1 MTLEQ
6 NERRKA
12 VLRYAVSVPE
22 WNLALKHRAAAELTK
37 CASLLMSVSQM
48 MLATDAED
56 RFYPGKLDYRM
67 SPTGYAKAISDAEYS
82 LGTAASA
89 LETVVALADESN
101 AFPLISS
108 TQTGGLDDAMGN
120 IEAAYNSGLGWLA
133 DLCRVHGMDEVTYN
147 HG

>member
-1 MTLEQ
+1 
-6 NERRKA
+6 
-12 VLRYAVSVPE
+12 
-22 WNLALKHRAAAELTK
+22 
-37 CASLLMSVSQM
+37 
-48 MLATDAED
+48 
-56 RFYPGKLDYRM
+56 M

-120 IEAAYNSGLGWLA
+120 IEASYNSGFGWLA

>member
-1 MTLEQ
+1 MTSEQ
-6 NERRKA
+6 KERRKA

-56 RFYPGKLDYRM
+56 RFYPGRVDYGM
-67 SPTGYAKAISDAEYS
+67 SPTGYAKAISDAGYS
-82 LGTAASA
+82 LGAAALA
-89 LETVVALADESN
+89 LEAVVALADESN
-101 AFPLISS
+101 AFPCISS
-108 TQTGGLDDAMGN
+108 AQTGGLGDAMGSV
-120 IEAAYNSGLGWLA
+120 EAAYNSGLGWLA
-133 DLCRVHGMDEVTYN
+133 DLCRVHGMDEVRYN

>member
-6 NERRKA
+6 KERRKA
-12 VLRYAVSVPE
+12 VLRYAVSAPE

-37 CASLLMSVSQM
+37 CAGLLMSVSQI
-48 MLATDAED
+48 
-56 RFYPGKLDYRM
+56 YPGRLDYGM

-82 LGTAASA
+82 LGAAASA

>member
-1 MTLEQ
+1 
-6 NERRKA
+6 
-12 VLRYAVSVPE
+12 
-22 WNLALKHRAAAELTK
+22 
-37 CASLLMSVSQM
+37 M

-56 RFYPGKLDYRM
+56 RFYPGRLDYRM

-101 AFPLISS
+101 TFPLISS
-108 TQTGGLDDAMGN
+108 TQTGGLDDAMGS

>member
-6 NERRKA
+6 KERRKA

-56 RFYPGKLDYRM
+56 RFYPDRLDYGM

-82 LGTAASA
+82 LGAAASA
-89 LETVVALADESN
+89 LETVVLWQMS
-101 AFPLISS
+101 
-108 TQTGGLDDAMGN
+108 QTPSRLSAPPRPAG
-120 IEAAYNSGLGWLA
+120 
-133 DLCRVHGMDEVTYN
+133 
-147 HG
+147 

>member
-1 MTLEQ
+1 
-6 NERRKA
+6 
-12 VLRYAVSVPE
+12 
-22 WNLALKHRAAAELTK
+22 
-37 CASLLMSVSQM
+37 M

-56 RFYPGKLDYRM
+56 RFYPGRLDYGM

-89 LETVVALADESN
+89 LEAVVALADESN

-133 DLCRVHGMDEVTYN
+133 DLCRAHGMDEVTYD

>member
-1 MTLEQ
+1 
-6 NERRKA
+6 
-12 VLRYAVSVPE
+12 
-22 WNLALKHRAAAELTK
+22 
-37 CASLLMSVSQM
+37 M

-56 RFYPGKLDYRM
+56 RFYPGRLDYGM

-120 IEAAYNSGLGWLA
+120 IEAAYNSGLGWLV

>member
-6 NERRKA
+6 KERRKA

-22 WNLALKHRAAAELTK
+22 WNLVLKHRAAAELTK

-56 RFYPGKLDYRM
+56 RFYPDRLDYGM

-101 AFPLISS
+101 DFPLISS
-108 TQTGGLDDAMGN
+108 TKTGGLDDAMGN
-120 IEAAYNSGLGWLA
+120 IEAAYNSGIGWLA
-133 DLCRVHGMDEVTYN
+133 DLCRVHGMDEVTCN

>member
-1 MTLEQ
+1 MALEQ
-6 NERRKA
+6 KERRKA

-56 RFYPGKLDYRM
+56 RFYPDRLDGM

-89 LETVVALADESN
+89 LETLVALADESN
-101 AFPLISS
+101 AFPLIGSV
-108 TQTGGLDDAMGN
+108 QTGGLDDAMGS

>member
-1 MTLEQ
+1 
-6 NERRKA
+6 
-12 VLRYAVSVPE
+12 
-22 WNLALKHRAAAELTK
+22 
-37 CASLLMSVSQM
+37 M

-56 RFYPGKLDYRM
+56 RFYPDRLDCGM

-89 LETVVALADESN
+89 LETLVALADESN
-101 AFPLISS
+101 AFPLIGSV
-108 TQTGGLDDAMGN
+108 QTGGLDDAMGS

>member
-1 MTLEQ
+1 MTLKQ
-6 NERRKA
+6 KERRKA

-56 RFYPGKLDYRM
+56 RFYPDRLDGM

-89 LETVVALADESN
+89 LETLVALADESN
-101 AFPLISS
+101 AFPLIGSV
-108 TQTGGLDDAMGN
+108 QTGGLDDAMGS

>member
-6 NERRKA
+6 KERRKA

-56 RFYPGKLDYRM
+56 RFLSGKIRLWDV
-67 SPTGYAKAISDAEYS
+67 SDGICKS
-82 LGTAASA
+82 HFG
-89 LETVVALADESN
+89 
-101 AFPLISS
+101 
-108 TQTGGLDDAMGN
+108 
-120 IEAAYNSGLGWLA
+120 
-133 DLCRVHGMDEVTYN
+133 CRVQPRHSRFGAGN
-147 HG
+147 RSCFGR

>member
-1 MTLEQ
+1 
-6 NERRKA
+6 
-12 VLRYAVSVPE
+12 
-22 WNLALKHRAAAELTK
+22 
-37 CASLLMSVSQM
+37 MSVSQM

-56 RFYPGKLDYRM
+56 RFYPGRSDYGM
-67 SPTGYAKAISDAEYS
+67 SPAGYAKAISDAEYS

-101 AFPLISS
+101 AFPIISS

-120 IEAAYNSGLGWLA
+120 IEAAYNSGLEWLA
-133 DLCRVHGMDEVTYN
+133 DLCRVYGMDEVTYN

>member
-6 NERRKA
+6 KERRKT

-22 WNLALKHRAAAELTK
+22 WNLALKHRAAAELAK

-56 RFYPGKLDYRM
+56 RFYPGRVDYGM
-67 SPTGYAKAISDAEYS
+67 SPTGYAKAISDAGYS
-82 LGTAASA
+82 LGTAALA
-89 LETVVALADESN
+89 LEAVVALADESN
-101 AFPLISS
+101 AFPFISS
-108 TQTGGLDDAMGN
+108 AQTGGLGDAMGSV
-120 IEAAYNSGLGWLA
+120 EAAYNSGLGWLA
-133 DLCRVHGMDEVTYN
+133 DLCRVHGMDEVRYN

>member
-6 NERRKA
+6 KERRKA

-22 WNLALKHRAAAELTK
+22 WNLALKHRAAAEL
-37 CASLLMSVSQM
+37 
-48 MLATDAED
+48 ATDAED
-56 RFYPGKLDYRM
+56 RFYPGRSDYGM
-67 SPTGYAKAISDAEYS
+67 SPAGYAKAISDAEYS

-101 AFPLISS
+101 AFPIISS

-120 IEAAYNSGLGWLA
+120 IEAAYNSGLEWLA